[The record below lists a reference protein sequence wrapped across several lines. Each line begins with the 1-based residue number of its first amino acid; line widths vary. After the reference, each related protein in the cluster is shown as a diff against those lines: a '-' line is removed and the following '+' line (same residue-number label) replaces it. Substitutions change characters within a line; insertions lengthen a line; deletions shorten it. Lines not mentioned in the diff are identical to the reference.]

1 MNCGN
6 LIQYLVDERKFSKAD
21 IAGLLKTK
29 EKNIDLFL
37 CGQKEPSRK
46 QIAYLEALCGATT
59 ETDDLKML
67 KYNIASDNGNIY
79 RSRFIKQANY
89 ETLYAY
95 YRKRFMADITT
106 CKSLAFIAFV
116 AGFAVIA
123 LTAWFLFLNI
133 TEKPLTN
140 VTIFYTAFIIPCILI
155 LWSLF
160 KIKSIPT
167 KALIHSKST
176 YLKGYVGI
184 MAGILCHN
192 ASMIYAGYSTISLLV
207 LWCVA
212 FLASLLF
219 VFSDC
224 IFKYKPPKHLF
235 KELFCSFLVA
245 APLLGYMALFFKNN
259 ISAIDAEETV
269 SDFTYR
275 FFHLSNLMFVFTC
288 FAFIF
293 VFESMLI
300 YRCALY
306 LEKYYRPLP
315 EKEPVNVK
323 KSVIGVVAVIL
334 AVTISFSAFNIYS
347 SKIIHDLVENIK
359 SNGYYINELK
369 EFDNYSVAFN
379 DAEKVYTITEENL
392 TCDIPADLSIKKDT
406 TIYSNKDNSV
416 MLYCNIIYDY
426 CGTDDLLLDAFDYN
440 EYDATSKKA
449 LKQMRDIVE
458 EKLGYYPRTELDWQ
472 KLSAKI
478 SEFDTSDKYEAAA
491 FISIYL
497 MIVYYTGDNTTHYIY
512 QSEKV
517 DGILSVTAA
526 PGGTIY
532 TLNCCKSSNVYMD
545 YSITI
550 HIRDEYEGD
559 SKELA
564 CKILN
569 SIEIE

>member
-6 LIQYLVDERKFSKAD
+6 LIQYLIDERKFSKAD

-37 CGQKEPSRK
+37 VGQKEPSRK

-79 RSRFIKQANY
+79 RSRFIKQANH
-89 ETLYAY
+89 ETLYSY
-95 YRKRFMADITT
+95 YQKRFMADIIT
-106 CKSLAFIAFV
+106 CKALAFFTFV

-140 VTIFYTAFIIPCILI
+140 VTIFYTAFIVPCVLI

-192 ASMIYAGYSTISLLV
+192 ASLIYAGYSTMLLLV

-224 IFKYKPPKHLF
+224 IFKYKPQKHLF
-235 KELFCSFLVA
+235 KELFCGFLVA
-245 APLLGYMALFFKNN
+245 APLLGYMFLFFKNT
-259 ISAIDAEETV
+259 ISTIDAEETV

-275 FFHLSNLMFVFTC
+275 FFHLSNLMFLFTC

-293 VFESMLI
+293 VFESMFI

-347 SKIIHDLVENIK
+347 SKIIQDLVESIK

-369 EFDNYSVAFN
+369 EFDNYSVAFS
-379 DAEKVYTITEENL
+379 DAEKVYTITEGNL
-392 TCDIPADLSIKKDT
+392 TCDIPADLKIKEDT

-449 LKQMRDIVE
+449 LKQIRDIVE
-458 EKLGYYPRTELDWQ
+458 EKLGYYPRSALDWQ

-478 SEFDTSDKYEAAA
+478 SEFDTSNKYEAAA

-497 MIVYYTGDNTTHYIY
+497 MTVYYTGDNTTHYIY

-517 DGILSVTAA
+517 DGILSVTAS

-532 TLNCCKSSNVYMD
+532 SLNCCKSSNDYMD
-545 YSITI
+545 YSVTI
-550 HIRDEYEGD
+550 SISDEYESD